1 MEDNLVN
8 GTVDYWGA
16 EAQSPKQ
23 ELYPLTPEEEDA
35 LWADPVY
42 GPRSGGDEDWEADQP
57 TGAKSRSSDSFTL
70 KYMDEE
76 KTVSR
81 EEVVTLA
88 QKGMDYDRVRRRLEE
103 TGSALK
109 EYEQIRGQLGLRG
122 EQLRWMDELA
132 KEQGLSLD
140 TILEETHAKLLSG
153 KTGKSLEESKAAAL
167 RQRED
172 WHKHDAARRQRA
184 EDINAFYQAYPEQA
198 ADPQKIPQSVWE
210 KVRQGDSLL
219 NAYRNHEVEELRKE
233 VARQK
238 QLLEK
243 QQQQQRTTG
252 SQFTRGSKWVDPFDA
267 IWYNGE

>member
-1 MEDNLVN
+1 MEDNLVA
-8 GTVDYWGA
+8 GTANAW
-16 EAQSPKQ
+16 EADSPKPG
-23 ELYPLTPEEEDA
+23 EEIHILTPEDEEA

-42 GPRSGGDEDWEADQP
+42 GPRSGSDDDWDEDQP
-57 TGAKSRSSDSFTL
+57 TGSASRGNDSFTL

-109 EYEQIRGQLGLRG
+109 EYEQMKGRLGLRG

-132 KEQGLSLD
+132 REQGLSLD
-140 TILEETHAKLLSG
+140 DILEDAHAQLLSG
-153 KTGKSLEESKAAAL
+153 KTGESLEASKAAAL
-167 RQRED
+167 RQREE
-172 WHKHDAARRQRA
+172 WQKHQVDRRRRS
-184 EDINAFYQAYPEQA
+184 EDINAFFRAYPQQA
-198 ADPQKIPQSVWE
+198 GDPQTIPKSVWE
-210 KVRQGDSLL
+210 KVRRGESLL
-219 NAYRNHEVEELRKE
+219 DAYRSYELEELRRE

-238 QLLEK
+238 LQLEK
-243 QQQQQRTTG
+243 EQQRQRTTG

-267 IWYNGE
+267 LWYNGE